1 MKMSKLGSSMWNRGK
16 LKYRE
21 ELFRFYLDFSAPL
34 KLHEVSLGSFQ
45 VANITLCTIHK
56 DSHNLNHHRHPYF
69 YVFMDNINGVFWFL
83 NLDTCVIKKSIV
95 TFKTIH
101 LLYKKQL
108 FINVKLINLP
118 CFYTFISVDY
128 REFLSLIISLLLSL
142 FIE

>member
-1 MKMSKLGSSMWNRGK
+1 MKISKLGSSMWNRGK

-21 ELFRFYLDFSAPL
+21 ELFRFYLDFSAPS

-83 NLDTCVIKKSIV
+83 NLDTCVIKKV
-95 TFKTIH
+95 
-101 LLYKKQL
+101 
-108 FINVKLINLP
+108 
-118 CFYTFISVDY
+118 
-128 REFLSLIISLLLSL
+128 LSLLKLDIYFIKNNFLLTLNLSIFL
-142 FIE
+142 AFILSYQLITENFFPL